1 MVLKMNEKTIKN
13 IKETLEEMSN
23 ADENYFLLLTN
34 ILDIELNNASDQEKN
49 NSIKQLIDSYNKK
62 RSNV

>member
-1 MVLKMNEKTIKN
+1 MNEKTIKN